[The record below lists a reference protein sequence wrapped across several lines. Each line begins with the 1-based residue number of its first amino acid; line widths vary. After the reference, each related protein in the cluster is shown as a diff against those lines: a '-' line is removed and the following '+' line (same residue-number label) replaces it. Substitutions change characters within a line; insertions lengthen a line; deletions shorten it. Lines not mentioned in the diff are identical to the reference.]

1 MKILIVGDIV
11 GRPGRNILQ
20 LFLEKNKNNYDFIIV
35 NGENAAGGFGITP
48 KIADEFFEW
57 GVDII
62 SGGNHSCDKKEFYEY
77 LDNSDKVLRPHNY
90 PDDIPGKGY
99 SILEDKNGNK
109 IAVISVQGRTFMT
122 SVNCPF
128 RTCEKLIEE
137 IKTTT
142 KNIIIDFHAE
152 ATSEKIALARFL
164 DGEVSVVYGTH
175 THVQTADNKIFSKGT
190 GYITDVG
197 MTGSQAGVIGTKADI
212 IIKKFLTSLPQKFE
226 IAEGE
231 EELNGIEVEIDSQN
245 GKCKNI
251 KRLNWSENEGFR
263 S

>member
-62 SGGNHSCDKKEFYEY
+62 SGGNHSWDKKEFYEY

-137 IKTTT
+137 IKITT

-175 THVQTADNKIFSKGT
+175 THVQTA
-190 GYITDVG
+190 
-197 MTGSQAGVIGTKADI
+197 KADI

>member
-1 MKILIVGDIV
+1 
-11 GRPGRNILQ
+11 
-20 LFLEKNKNNYDFIIV
+20 
-35 NGENAAGGFGITP
+35 
-48 KIADEFFEW
+48 
-57 GVDII
+57 
-62 SGGNHSCDKKEFYEY
+62 
-77 LDNSDKVLRPHNY
+77 
-90 PDDIPGKGY
+90 
-99 SILEDKNGNK
+99 
-109 IAVISVQGRTFMT
+109 MT

-175 THVQTADNKIFSKGT
+175 THVQTADNKIFSEGT